1 MIFGKSINKY
11 YAQNWYWFL
20 IGIATIALIDYVQ
33 VLIPGLVSDIIA
45 GLTNQTMTLDGVGDI
60 IKEMALYVVIIMVGR
75 FIWRSTIITSSR
87 RFDYGLRNDMFAHA
101 EKLSNQ
107 YYSEHKVG
115 GLMAYFTND
124 VESVRR
130 TVGFGM
136 IMVVDTFFL
145 GTVVI
150 YRMIGIDP
158 FLTLI
163 TAVPML
169 IIAITG
175 SIMGRRMREKFKEAQ
190 QAFEDLSDFTNES
203 LSGIRVIKAFIKERS
218 EIREFLKSNRR
229 AYDRN
234 IEYVRMQEKLHIIIG
249 MSIRLI
255 FVIILAYGGYLIY
268 AYNVLGQDNV
278 FTNDQLIE
286 FFLLFNMLIW
296 PMMAL
301 GRIINIRNRGKGS
314 LQRIERLLNEPID
327 VKDADDVI
335 RVDAIRGAIE
345 FRNLTFR
352 YPDGKVDVLKNLN
365 FKIEP
370 GETVGILGRTGSGK
384 TSLVDLL
391 LRIYNVEEGTL
402 LLDGHDIMKLPI
414 AQVRDSIGYVP
425 QDGFL
430 FSDSIQNNISLSFAK
445 DPTLSSQVTEAAMLS
460 DVHDN
465 IIDFQEG
472 YNTVIGERGV
482 TLSGGQ
488 RQRVAI
494 ARALMKNSPIMI
506 LDDSVSAVDTSTE
519 VTILNNLKKVRNG
532 KTTILIAHRISTLK
546 SADKIIVID
555 DGAILDIGSHDEL
568 LERCSF
574 YLDMVERQRLED
586 EMEVL

>member
-11 YAQNWYWFL
+11 YLQNLHWFL
-20 IGIATIALIDYVQ
+20 IGIAAIAYIDYVQ
-33 VLIPGLVSDIIA
+33 VLIPGLVSDVFA
-45 GLTNQTMTLDGVGDI
+45 GLTNETIDMPDVLAIVQRI
-60 IKEMALYVVIIMVGR
+60 ALYVVIIMVGR
-75 FIWRSTIITSSR
+75 FIWRVTIIASSR

-101 EKLSNQ
+101 EKLSTQ

-124 VESVRR
+124 VEAVRR

-145 GTVVI
+145 GTIVI
-150 YRMIGIDP
+150 IRMVRINP
-158 FLTLI
+158 LLTLF

-175 SIMGRRMREKFKEAQ
+175 SVLGRKMRESFKSAQ

-203 LSGIRVIKAFIKERS
+203 LSGIRVIKAFVKERS
-218 EIREFLKSNRR
+218 ETDEFLKANRN
-229 AYDRN
+229 AHDRN
-234 IEYVRMQEKLHIIIG
+234 IDYVRMQQKLNIIIG
-249 MSIRLI
+249 MSVRLI
-255 FVIILAYGGYLIY
+255 FVVIIAYGGWLIY
-268 AYNVLGQDNV
+268 AHNELGQDNV
-278 FTNDQLIE
+278 FTNDQLVE

-314 LQRIERLLNEPID
+314 LQRIERLLNQEVD
-327 VKDADDVI
+327 VKDPDDVLDI
-335 RVDAIRGAIE
+335 ETIDGDIE

-352 YPDGKVDVLKNLN
+352 YPDGDVDVLKNVT
-365 FKIEP
+365 FHIKK

-402 LLDGHDIMKLPI
+402 FLDGNDIMKLPI
-414 AQVRDSIGYVP
+414 RKVRDSIGYVP

-430 FSDSIQNNISLSFAK
+430 FSDSIQNNISLSFQK
-445 DPTLSSQVTEAAMLS
+445 DPTIAQQVTEAATLS

-465 IIDFQEG
+465 IIEFHDG

-519 VTILNNLKKVRNG
+519 VTILNNLKKVRKD

-546 SADKIIVID
+546 NADKIIVID
-555 DGAILDIGSHDEL
+555 DGVVLDIGSHEEL
-568 LERCSF
+568 LGRCKF
-574 YLDMVERQRLED
+574 YADLVARQRLED
-586 EMEVL
+586 EMEVR